1 MEIKTKKITK
11 QLILFELFGKFNI
24 EEVLRFE
31 EAVNTAMQDAPAA
44 IAINMESIKYID
56 SSGIGSLIKTMN
68 VAKGKNIDLIITD
81 IDKEILHIFK
91 LAYLDRFFTI
101 MPYREVLEQYS
112 K

>member
-1 MEIKTKKITK
+1 MEIQTKKISND
-11 QLILFELFGKFNI
+11 LVVCELDGRFNI
-24 EEVLRFE
+24 EEVLHFE
-31 EAVNTAMQDAPAA
+31 EAMNKAMESSPRA

-68 VAKGKNIDLIITD
+68 IAKGKNIDFVITD

-101 MPYREVLEQYS
+101 MTYKELLEQYS

>member
-1 MEIKTKKITK
+1 MDIKRKIIGNK
-11 QLILFELFGKFNI
+11 LVLFELYGKFNI
-24 EEVLRFE
+24 EEVLHFE
-31 EAVNTAMQDAPAA
+31 EAVNMVMQDAPTA

-68 VAKGKNIDLIITD
+68 IAKGKNIDFVITD

-101 MPYREVLEQYS
+101 MPYNELLEHYS